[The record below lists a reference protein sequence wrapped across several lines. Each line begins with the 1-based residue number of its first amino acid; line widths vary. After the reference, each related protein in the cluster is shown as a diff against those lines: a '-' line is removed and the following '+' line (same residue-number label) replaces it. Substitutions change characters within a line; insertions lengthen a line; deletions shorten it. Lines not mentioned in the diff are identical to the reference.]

1 MNRLKSWYL
10 LQGKSIAYS
19 IVAALIAI
27 ISLWS
32 GSLQWLPFA
41 IKFLLGLAGFRLVIH
56 FFLLSYN
63 ISNSFM
69 REGSQKG
76 DRNVEFTS
84 GTYNESVNIHGD
96 YIQGDKY
103 INAFTSFNF
112 SQGASDAI
120 DEIRNILDKLA
131 KQYGDKEY
139 AQQKIIDDLVFTIR
153 RSANA
158 KDGLGKWLKTYGSTH
173 LDDDVKTAEEFFDLA
188 ISENGNSFWRFPMR
202 TEKSKIKYQRLTHLL
217 KNAQWREADEETVRL
232 VERLMPYPRHQH
244 GCSNI
249 DVDQITPKELITI
262 NKIWLEASGGRFG
275 FSVQKKIWHKINKL
289 DRNEYSSARKSRH
302 NLIFAS
308 QLEYDMFTEA
318 VGWSNDMGRIY
329 HADFDY
335 QIDNPKGHLPA
346 KILLLE
352 TYSPDSKYCTLSNCL
367 FDEFMVREYSDTPL
381 IPNWLRTWL
390 ERLPLNQET

>member
-202 TEKSKIKYQRLTHLL
+202 TEKSKIKY
-217 KNAQWREADEETVRL
+217 
-232 VERLMPYPRHQH
+232 
-244 GCSNI
+244 
-249 DVDQITPKELITI
+249 
-262 NKIWLEASGGRFG
+262 
-275 FSVQKKIWHKINKL
+275 
-289 DRNEYSSARKSRH
+289 
-302 NLIFAS
+302 
-308 QLEYDMFTEA
+308 
-318 VGWSNDMGRIY
+318 
-329 HADFDY
+329 
-335 QIDNPKGHLPA
+335 
-346 KILLLE
+346 
-352 TYSPDSKYCTLSNCL
+352 
-367 FDEFMVREYSDTPL
+367 
-381 IPNWLRTWL
+381 
-390 ERLPLNQET
+390 